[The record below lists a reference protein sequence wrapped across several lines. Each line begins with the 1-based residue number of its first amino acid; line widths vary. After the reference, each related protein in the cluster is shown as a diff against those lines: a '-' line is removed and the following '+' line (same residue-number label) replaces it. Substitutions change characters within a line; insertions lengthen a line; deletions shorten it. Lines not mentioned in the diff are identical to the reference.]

1 MNNSH
6 RKYKGYSLLELLTI
20 VAIMGILLTAF
31 MVSLD
36 KSSSDAKLIS
46 AQREVASAI
55 KTAKSYALQGKT
67 NAAGNVPG
75 YWGIKFTDTST
86 YVIFH
91 SANTAGGGHT
101 TKETYTLKNG
111 VVLSSPVLSV
121 GPPNNTAIYFDVPNG
136 QAVLPTSPTFDIAL
150 QLGTLP
156 AKTITTNSGGVIT
169 EN

>member
-1 MNNSH
+1 MNNFH
-6 RKYKGYSLLELLTI
+6 KKYKGYSILELLTI
-20 VAIMGILLTAF
+20 VAIMGILLSTF

-36 KSSSDAKLIS
+36 KSSSDAKIIA

-91 SANTAGGGHT
+91 CANTGGGGHNI
-101 TKETYTLKNG
+101 KETFTLKNG
-111 VVLSSPVLSV
+111 VVLSSPVPGSS
-121 GPPNNTAIYFDVPNG
+121 TIYFDVPNG
-136 QAVLPTSPTFDIAL
+136 QAITPTTPTFDISL
-150 QLGTLP
+150 QLGSLA
-156 AKTITTNSGGVIT
+156 AKTITTTSPGGVVT